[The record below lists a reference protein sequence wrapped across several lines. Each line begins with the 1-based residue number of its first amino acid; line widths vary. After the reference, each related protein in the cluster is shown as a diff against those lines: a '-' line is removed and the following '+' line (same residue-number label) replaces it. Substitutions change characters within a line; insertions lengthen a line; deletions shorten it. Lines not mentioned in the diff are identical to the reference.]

1 MLSNN
6 NVNYNLLSNN
16 NVKTITCCRITMLS
30 IVYCRTLTCL
40 ALSPM
45 TTDKTPAGSP
55 AVTHRFANKRAGSGD
70 NGEITTQL
78 PAARAGTTWMY
89 IDINKTFPCVYKGF
103 NLLVSC
109 IWQSFTISLIDNLTF
124 IFIFYLFFFLLM
136 KELVFIIFFLLIF
149 FFSLGSLING
159 RGMGFSFTFQ
169 FHNSHLTM

>member
-1 MLSNN
+1 MLTKICCRITMLTIIGCRIKMLTIICCRITMLTIISCRIIMSTIICCRKIMSTIICCRITMLSI
-6 NVNYNLLSNN
+6 VYCRIIMS
-16 NVKTITCCRITMLS
+16 TIICCRITMLS

-109 IWQSFTISLIDNLTF
+109 I
-124 IFIFYLFFFLLM
+124 
-136 KELVFIIFFLLIF
+136 
-149 FFSLGSLING
+149 
-159 RGMGFSFTFQ
+159 
-169 FHNSHLTM
+169 